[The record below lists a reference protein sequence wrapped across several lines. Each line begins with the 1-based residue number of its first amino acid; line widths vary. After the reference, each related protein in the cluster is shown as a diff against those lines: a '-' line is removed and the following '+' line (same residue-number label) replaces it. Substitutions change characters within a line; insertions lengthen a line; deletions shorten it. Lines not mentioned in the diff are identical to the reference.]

1 MMVFLILSILA
12 LYAHRIYCYVV
23 FMQEERLFMGI
34 LIMQEEYLT
43 WHCHLLK
50 GFLW

>member
-1 MMVFLILSILA
+1 MIEFLILSILA
-12 LYAHRIYCYVV
+12 LCTNRMYCYVE
-23 FMQEERLFMGI
+23 FMQEERLFMEI